1 MAPSAEREWL
11 EVWRLF
17 LEVHARVVGRLEM
30 EMESEQGIPLPW
42 FDVLIQL
49 SFAPDGQLRMHD
61 LLRNLMLTRSGLT
74 RRIDRM
80 EAEELVERRSCS
92 DDARGVVVVLT
103 PLGRA
108 KLADAAP
115 HHLARVHKHFARHL
129 TPQELRAVRSAFER
143 VLAALDS

>member
-1 MAPSAEREWL
+1 MAPLAEREWL

-80 EAEELVERRSCS
+80 EVAGLVERRSCS
-92 DDARGVVVVLT
+92 DDARGVVVALT

-129 TPQELRAVRSAFER
+129 TPQELRAVRSAFKR
-143 VLAALDS
+143 VLAALDP